1 MFEQRID
8 KFKTQVPCF
17 TLTEI
22 CDADD
27 ENAIRVS
34 IKSISSKKPFSY
46 FHKPWLLDKENG
58 IRSEYNL
65 FPIIL
70 NTNGSPWALA
80 NLYMLDWL
88 EKGGFVDSLISTA
101 EDIGAFNHWL
111 NQADD
116 PDVLLT
122 HFPPVAIGR
131 VTYRYQAYLMSQ
143 IYSKVLDSNTAARRM
158 LSVLTFYRWLES
170 SKFFI
175 PKNPICE
182 EKDLTIAFNDEM
194 GFRVQ
199 KKSTSSDLRIPNP
212 EALDPFAGT
221 ITDGG
226 KLRPLT
232 ATEQQWVFESVN
244 KLRNTE
250 VYLIMLFMVTTGAR
264 IQSACTLRRKH
275 FENPNPRVSRSIV
288 DGREEVRIKAGPG
301 TGIDTKNNK
310 KGLLMLPKDIYDLMH
325 TYVLSHRAKYRCSL
339 TEAGI
344 HTDQYLFITKQ
355 GSPYFEAKEHTR
367 VFNPNLK
374 RRHFKKGGTI
384 RQFLDDSLIPLIRST
399 YDKNFDF
406 RPHDLRASFGMN
418 TESVLINRVYE
429 KKLTHDC

>member
-1 MFEQRID
+1 MKPQE
-8 KFKTQVPCF
+8 FKKIRESFGFTQSELAECLG
-17 TLTEI
+17 LTQKT
-22 CDADD
+22 
-27 ENAIRVS
+27 VS
-34 IKSISSKKPFSY
+34 QY
-46 FHKPWLLDKENG
+46 
-58 IRSEYNL
+58 
-65 FPIIL
+65 
-70 NTNGSPWALA
+70 
-80 NLYMLDWL
+80 
-88 EKGGFVDSLISTA
+88 
-101 EDIGAFNHWL
+101 
-111 NQADD
+111 
-116 PDVLLT
+116 
-122 HFPPVAIGR
+122 
-131 VTYRYQAYLMSQ
+131 
-143 IYSKVLDSNTAARRM
+143 
-158 LSVLTFYRWLES
+158 
-170 SKFFI
+170 
-175 PKNPICE
+175 
-182 EKDLTIAFNDEM
+182 EM